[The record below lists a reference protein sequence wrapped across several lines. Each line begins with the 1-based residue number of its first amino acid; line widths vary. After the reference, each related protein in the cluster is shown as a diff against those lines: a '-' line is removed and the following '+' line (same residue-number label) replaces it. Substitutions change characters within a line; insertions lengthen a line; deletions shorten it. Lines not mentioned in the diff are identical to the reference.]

1 MIRLALIL
9 SFLIYSCF
17 VFAQNDPVLF
27 TVEGKPVHVSEF
39 DYIYSKNSGKKTDYS
54 IENLQEYLDL
64 YVKFKLKVQKARDL
78 KMDTI
83 PALKQELAGYRKQL
97 AKSYLTDKE
106 VTEQLIRE
114 AYERMKKDV
123 ELQQILIKINP
134 VANISGQEKT
144 KEKVDMVYNL
154 LKEGKSFESLASKY
168 SQDRFTNTKKG
179 NLGYK
184 TALFPNGFYN
194 LETAA
199 YTTPKGKF
207 SEPIKTKI
215 GYHILK
221 VKDIRDARG
230 EMEVAHILI
239 RKKSQ
244 RKQNS
249 TPKLTIDSIYAKLSD
264 GADFS
269 KLARIYSEDKSS
281 AKNGGYI
288 GFFGINKYEKSFEE
302 AAFSLSKDG
311 SFSKPI
317 ESSVGWHIIKRISK
331 KPFPTYEEARKTLRA
346 QVQKDGR
353 YKQATNSLVENIK
366 KSNGFKENKKTL
378 KKWIEKVNSSL
389 FKYDWNPKNNPEDVL
404 FSFDGKQYTNEDFIS
419 YIQKNARRRIQMEV
433 QGPQN
438 AIKSL
443 YKDFVEHSAIR
454 HEETQLEK
462 KYPEFKALMRE
473 YEEGILL
480 FEVTK
485 NNVWD
490 KASKDTIGLRNY
502 YNNHQ
507 NNYTWKERAKVKKY
521 NISSTD
527 KRLLK
532 KFARKAKCKSEDW
545 LRNKFGDIFTVS
557 DEIFERGNKEISG
570 MKFRKKTC
578 SDPTINK
585 KSGRATIVS
594 IYEILPSAKKT
605 LKEAK
610 GYVEANYQDQ
620 LEREWVSS
628 LKNQYNVVINQGVL
642 KSLVK

>member
-1 MIRLALIL
+1 MSRFAIIL
-9 SFLIYSCF
+9 SFVLSCY
-17 VFAQNDPVLF
+17 FANSQSDPVLF
-27 TVEGKPVHVSEF
+27 TVEGVPVHVSEF
-39 DYIYSKNSGKKTDYS
+39 DYIYSKNSGKNTDYS
-54 IENLQEYLDL
+54 EKSLQEYLDL
-64 YVKFKLKVQKARDL
+64 YVKFKLKVQKAKEL

-134 VANISGQEKT
+134 IANKSGQEKT
-144 KEKVDMVYNL
+144 KEKVDMIYNQL
-154 LKEGKSFESLASKY
+154 IQGKSFESLASKY
-168 SQDRFTNTKKG
+168 SQDRFSNTKKG
-179 NLGYK
+179 YLGYK
-184 TALFPNGFYN
+184 TALFPKGFYN

-199 YTTPKGKF
+199 YETPIGKF
-207 SEPIKTKI
+207 SKPIKTEI

-221 VKDIRDARG
+221 VKNVREARG

-249 TPKLTIDSIYAKLSD
+249 DAKLAIDSIYTKLKS

-269 KLARIYSEDKSS
+269 QLARDYSEDKST

-288 GFFGINKYEKSFEE
+288 GFFGINKYERVFEDG
-302 AAFSLSKDG
+302 AFSIKNDG
-311 SFSKPI
+311 EYSAPI

-331 KPFPTYEEARKTLRA
+331 KAFPSFEEARKKLRA
-346 QVQKDGR
+346 QVQRDSR
-353 YKQATNSLVENIK
+353 YKQATQSLVQDIK
-366 KSNGFKENKKTL
+366 KTNDFKENKETFT
-378 KKWIEKVNSSL
+378 KWLEKVNSSL
-389 FKYDWNPKNNPEDVL
+389 FKYNWKPKNEPTDVL
-404 FSFDGKQYTNEDFIS
+404 FSFGEKKYTNEDFIN

-433 QGPQN
+433 KGPQN
-438 AIKSL
+438 AIKTL
-443 YKDFVEHSAIR
+443 YDEFVEHSAIK

-490 KASKDTIGLRNY
+490 KASKDTVGLRKY
-502 YNNHQ
+502 YDDHK
-507 NNYTWKERAKVKKY
+507 NNYTWKERAKVKRY
-521 NISSTD
+521 NINSTD
-527 KRLLK
+527 KKLLK

-545 LRNKFGDIFTVS
+545 LKNKYGDIFSVTEEVY
-557 DEIFERGNKEISG
+557 ERGSKELAG
-570 MKFRKKTC
+570 MKFRKK
-578 SDPTINK
+578 SNSVPAIDE
-585 KSGRATIVS
+585 KSGKATFIA
-594 IYEILPSAKKT
+594 IYDLLPSARKT

-610 GYVEANYQDQ
+610 GYVEANYQDK
-620 LEREWVSS
+620 LEKEWVSS
-628 LKNQYNVVINQGVL
+628 LKTQYDVQINQDVL
-642 KSLVK
+642 KSLIR